1 MPTSSS
7 PRRGNV
13 APTNVVVVGAGVVG
27 AAISYRLAAG
37 GARVVVLDAGTPGSG
52 TSARSFAW
60 LNGNDKRPAAYGRL
74 NAEGIEAHRR
84 LGRDLGQAG
93 WLHESGNLMFTPGDP
108 APLEARV
115 GRLRALDYPAEL
127 IDTARAAGLE
137 PRVDFSGATA
147 VAWFPGEAWAHG
159 PTLVATLVEAA
170 RARGARL
177 LTGSPAT
184 ALDARRDGVGVVAGG
199 ERLDADQV
207 VIAAGRFSDR
217 VAALAGARLPLAPTC
232 GLLAVTAP
240 VADGPRRIVHAPGV
254 HLRPEPGGRLVLQD
268 DETDRSVGPDSPEDP
283 ARLPGVE
290 LLLGRARAVVPAL
303 RDGRIEAAR
312 VGIRPMPRDGY
323 PVVGRLSFAPRLYL
337 AVTHSGMT
345 LGPLLGELV
354 AGELLSGQPSRVLA
368 DYRPERCVTAL

>member
-1 MPTSSS
+1 VLTAA
-7 PRRGNV
+7 V
-13 APTNVVVVGAGVVG
+13 IGAGVVG
-27 AAISYRLAAG
+27 AAIAYRLAAG
-37 GARVVVLDAGTPGSG
+37 GARVVLVDAGEPGAG

-84 LGRDLGQAG
+84 LARGLGEAG
-93 WLHESGNLMFTPGDP
+93 WLHQSGNLMFTTGDP
-108 APLEARV
+108 AALEARV
-115 GRLRALDYPAEL
+115 GRLRALEYPAEL
-127 IDTARAAGLE
+127 VALERARGLE
-137 PRVDFSGATA
+137 PGVDFSGATA

-177 LTGSPAT
+177 LARSPAT
-184 ALDARRDGVGVVAGG
+184 ALKTRRDGVTVVAGG
-199 ERLDADQV
+199 ERIAADLA

-217 VAALAGARLPLAPTC
+217 VAGLAGVGLPLAPTC

-240 VADGPRRIVHAPGV
+240 VADGPGRIVHAPGV
-254 HLRPEPGGRLVLQD
+254 HLRPEPGGRLLLQD
-268 DETDRSVGPDSPEDP
+268 DETDRTVGPDSPDDP
-283 ARLPGVE
+283 ALPGCA
-290 LLLGRARAVVPAL
+290 LLLERARRRVPAL
-303 RDGRIEAAR
+303 RDARVEAAR

-323 PVVGRLSFAPRLYL
+323 PVVGPVPFAPRVYI

-354 AGELLSGQPSRVLA
+354 ADELLSGAPAAVLA
-368 DYRPERCVTAL
+368 DYRPARCVARL